1 MNPALVVQRLVRAGL
16 PIATIEKR
24 AGFARS
30 RLKRLV
36 DGTTSLTAEERE
48 RLEEFAVGILPRGS
62 ITAAPFHERCA
73 PRFGR

>member
-16 PIATIEKR
+16 PLATIEKR

-48 RLEEFAVGILPRGS
+48 RLEIFAAGLMPKGATS
-62 ITAAPFHERCA
+62 APHHERCP
-73 PRFGR
+73 PRYGR